1 MVAARTPDGPW
12 HAAQPPRDSR
22 CRAIDE
28 QKARIDGVQTFRGKV
43 AMFWDRK
50 ILASPCFGRRVEL
63 SAHAAGR
70 GQRRTVSES
79 ERPGVDTEQT
89 RSSRGTLRCAIARCA
104 LVGARAPPTSP
115 PYCAGSFRARGG
127 GTNRAAAR
135 ACCHAR
141 TCSAARRPQT
151 TYSSGMREPSAV
163 SIRLLLLCHPASPPT
178 PPLRAS
184 DAEGHVI
191 FKFTQQTKRRV

>member
-1 MVAARTPDGPW
+1 MA
-12 HAAQPPRDSR
+12 
-22 CRAIDE
+22 CRPFE
-28 QKARIDGVQTFRGKV
+28 GRLR
-43 AMFWDRK
+43 
-50 ILASPCFGRRVEL
+50 CFGTGKSWHHRVL
-63 SAHAAGR
+63 DGGSSFLPMRQGVGR
-70 GQRRTVSES
+70 G
-79 ERPGVDTEQT
+79 EQYP
-89 RSSRGTLRCAIARCA
+89 RASGQELTLNKQGAQGARCA
-104 LVGARAPPTSP
+104 VRLRGARWSVRGHRRPALRT
-115 PYCAGSFRARGG
+115 ARAHFERAGG

-163 SIRLLLLCHPASPPT
+163 SLRLRLLCHPASPPT